1 MSISSRYNLNK
12 KIVFK
17 YTDLSLR
24 DKIFKILISNI
35 VFIKLA
41 TLLSIVE
48 IIVCNNIN
56 HTSVK

>member
-12 KIVFK
+12 TIVFK

-24 DKIFKILISNI
+24 DESLKILISNK
-35 VFIKLA
+35 VFTKLA